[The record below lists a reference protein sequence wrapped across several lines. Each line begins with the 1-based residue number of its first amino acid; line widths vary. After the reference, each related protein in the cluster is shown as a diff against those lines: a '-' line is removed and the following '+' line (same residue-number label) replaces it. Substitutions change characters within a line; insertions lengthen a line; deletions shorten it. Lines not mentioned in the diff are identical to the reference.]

1 MEKGVCELIRK
12 FEENGKQLIAVNSVV
27 FSKKDKSEF
36 FLACGFINGE
46 IRIFSLNEYVH
57 KFSINSNLRSIGPMV
72 VKDDCEIIVGSDDG
86 QINIWKYVDENNK
99 IILKKNLVFEDK
111 MLVGLAY
118 DNDNK
123 ILYVNSYDYPEIM
136 AVSDI

>member
-1 MEKGVCELIRK
+1 M
-12 FEENGKQLIAVNSVV
+12 F
-27 FSKKDKSEF
+27 
-36 FLACGFINGE
+36 
-46 IRIFSLNEYVH
+46 
-57 KFSINSNLRSIGPMV
+57 
-72 VKDDCEIIVGSDDG
+72 VKDNCEIIVGSDDG

-118 DNDNK
+118 DNDEK

-136 AVSDI
+136 AVTDI